1 MRYLK
6 YLPFAVLVVLGG
18 IQAVCTV
25 SALTGDVSNR
35 IELMGVFLLSP
46 WTILAV
52 AILLELFLFALG

>member
-1 MRYLK
+1 MK
-6 YLPFAVLVVLGG
+6 YLSFAALVVLGG
-18 IQAVCTV
+18 TQAVCTV

-35 IELMGVFLLSP
+35 IRLMGVFLLSP